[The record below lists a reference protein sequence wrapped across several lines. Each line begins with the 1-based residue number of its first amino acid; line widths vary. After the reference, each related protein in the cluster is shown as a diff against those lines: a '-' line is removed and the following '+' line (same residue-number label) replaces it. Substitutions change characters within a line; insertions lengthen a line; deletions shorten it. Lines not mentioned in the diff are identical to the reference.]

1 MRFGLIF
8 ANTGMGSSAA
18 GARQLAVRAELLGF
32 ESLWTVEHVV
42 VPSGY
47 ESQYPYDRSG
57 KMAGGAE
64 EFDLPDPL
72 IWLTYVAAVTERI
85 KLGTGILILPQ
96 RNPLVVA
103 KEVATLDALS
113 GGRVILGTGVGWLR
127 EEFEALGVPFEDRGR
142 RHDDYVGALR
152 ALWTGDKTTFSST
165 YTSFERC
172 ISRPRPVRGS
182 IPIVIGGHTAP
193 AARRAA
199 RIGDGFFPG
208 SGSIDEL
215 SASFA
220 MVRDECA
227 VLGRDPNEVELTA
240 GGGGR
245 TFDEMSTR
253 IEQLAELGVT
263 RVMLPPLPGER
274 LDELAAGLA
283 ARFGMDA

>member
-1 MRFGLIF
+1 MKFGLIF
-8 ANTGMGSSAA
+8 ANTGMGSTAA
-18 GARQLAVRAELLGF
+18 GARQLAVRAEQLGF

-47 ESQYPYDRSG
+47 ESKYPYDRSG

-127 EEFEALGVPFEDRGR
+127 EEFEALGVPFDDRGR
-142 RHDDYVGALR
+142 RHDDYVAALR

-172 ISRPRPVRGS
+172 ISRPVPVRGTV
-182 IPIVIGGHTAP
+182 PIVIGGHTAP

-215 SASFA
+215 RASFTTL
-220 MVRDECA
+220 RDECA
-227 VLGRDPNEVELTA
+227 ALGRDPSEVELTA

-245 TFDEMSTR
+245 TLDETSIR

-283 ARFGMDA
+283 ARFGMDV